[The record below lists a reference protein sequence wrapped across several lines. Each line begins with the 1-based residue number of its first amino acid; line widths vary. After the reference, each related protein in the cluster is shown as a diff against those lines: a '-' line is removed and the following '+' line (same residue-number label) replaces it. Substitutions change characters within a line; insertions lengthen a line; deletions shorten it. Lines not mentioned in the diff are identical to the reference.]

1 MGARVLVLL
10 VFLLSATIFGQREDY
25 IFGQLVDATQNEPI
39 PFASIRVKGAAMGVI
54 SNIDGTFRIPMRYKS
69 MGEIL
74 EISCMGYGTK
84 NIPMRDLME
93 SEANI
98 IVLQPS
104 AMELGEATV
113 SANLKKFDAR
123 ELMRLAIARIPQ
135 NYPLMPYSMVGYYRD
150 YQVKNGSYTNLNE
163 AVVNLYDQGFS
174 KKDNFDNQYE
184 LFSYRHNTDFEVDS
198 FAKQPYDYGGFNKII
213 PHAKMENTGGN
224 ELITLM
230 VHDAIRNYQIDVYSF
245 INNMSLDFLEN
256 HRFRLMGTTNYK
268 DTKVYD
274 IACYY
279 RDNDYRSEG
288 RIFLDT
294 GNFSILKLDY
304 SLFRRKKPGEHDMA
318 MNPLERFS
326 DGFKKI
332 EGENLYRIITEYYK
346 GEKDKMY
353 LGYISFYNKMLI
365 QRPPVF
371 FSKFVVDLRDN
382 SFKIRLNKVPANLD
396 QIKNSDFKIKYKG
409 ESLPIKEFFFY
420 EDERRFR
427 VCPNHKYTKAADAL
441 EYIFTEND
449 RAEISDLTYSYGN
462 IRDSLG
468 NKLDERKWEYLHQ
481 YREFFVQETKP
492 FSTIGDI
499 MIDSL
504 MQKMKPLDSETQHI
518 SKRASKNDYWMNTP
532 LPKIEN

>member
-1 MGARVLVLL
+1 MIRNYLFLVLL
-10 VFLLSATIFGQREDY
+10 SISAICYCQQRDY

-84 NIPMRDLME
+84 NIPMRDLRI

-104 AMELGEATV
+104 AMELKEAV
-113 SANLKKFDAR
+113 VKAKLKKLNAR
-123 ELMRLAIARIPQ
+123 ELMRMAIARIPQ

-163 AVVNLYDQGFS
+163 AVVNLYDEGFS

-184 LFSYRHNTDFEVDS
+184 LFSYRHNTDFEVDP
-198 FAKQPYDYGGFNKII
+198 FAKQPYDYGGYNKVI

-230 VHDAIRNYQIDVYSF
+230 IHDAIRNYQIDVYSF
-245 INNMSLDFLEN
+245 INDMSLDFLEN

-268 DTKVYD
+268 DTKVYN

-304 SLFRRKKPGEHDMA
+304 SLYRRKKPGENDKA
-318 MNPLERFS
+318 INPLERYS
-326 DGFKKI
+326 DGFKET

-365 QRPPVF
+365 QRPPEF
-371 FSKFVVDLRDN
+371 FSKLVVDLRDN

-396 QIKNSDFKIKYKG
+396 EIKNGDFKIKYKG
-409 ESLPIKEFFFY
+409 ELLPIKDFFFS
-420 EDERRFR
+420 EDERRFTI
-427 VCPNHKYTKAADAL
+427 CPHTKYTKVADAL

-449 RAEISDLTYSYGN
+449 KAEIANLNYSYGE

-481 YREFFVQETKP
+481 YREFFVQETTP

-499 MIDSL
+499 SKDSL
-504 MQKMKPLDSETQHI
+504 MHKMKPLDSEIQHI
-518 SKRASKNDYWMNTP
+518 SKQALKKDYWMNTP
-532 LPKIEN
+532 LPNVTN